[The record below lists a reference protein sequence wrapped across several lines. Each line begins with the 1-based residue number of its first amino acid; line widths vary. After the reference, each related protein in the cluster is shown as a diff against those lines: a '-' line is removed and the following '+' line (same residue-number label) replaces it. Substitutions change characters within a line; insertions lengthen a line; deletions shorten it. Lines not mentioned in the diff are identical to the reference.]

1 MLIYIHT
8 IYEQTLIG
16 VGCVLNVRIVTRG
29 GDRLDAYREES
40 ARVELEI
47 NADKSHVYPLIS
59 TVPVLVGMYVRT
71 YVRMYVR
78 MFVM

>member
-8 IYEQTLIG
+8 IYEQTLLECWLCIE
-16 VGCVLNVRIVTRG
+16 CAYCYTG

-59 TVPVLVGMYVRT
+59 TVPVLVGMYART
-71 YVRMYVR
+71 YVCMYVR